1 MTESDSQSREPAK
14 TVEATAQKV
23 AVPPP
28 AGIRD
33 EPTSTV
39 AVREIMHGI
48 WWVADTPGH
57 ALPGVLTLGHG
68 TDPRLEL
75 NEVLVE
81 PRSRRGLF
89 TVHGESGRKKVTLL
103 GAADTET
110 ITEQTGHGRY
120 RRQVIEAFTGA
131 LVGGKHL
138 ADADDEVFIEAFV
151 EIDYL
156 SFLAKVAEPGYSQRE
171 TRPDGT
177 EVATITIPLAGI
189 RSGRFGDL
197 DVDLVPAEHDDRQAF
212 LIDMTRAPAQ
222 FRAVLRLRRGGKP
235 TSVETFEAAARRLS
249 DLVTLAMQRPA
260 HVRRIVFDA
269 KPDIRDNRFQ
279 WWGQDPPPRQQVI
292 DGAARRDINFTFD
305 DVEFATMLR
314 AWHDL
319 LTNTA
324 FSVNSIIALL
334 RETSTYHETKLLG
347 VGGALEALAKRF
359 VQSNTYREQAAE
371 LAQII
376 APAVRDRVVPDVDK
390 WAGYIKKARNSLA
403 HGDEVHERDV
413 PEDVWFAL
421 EHPTMAVLIL
431 VLMTKLGVPE
441 KVQRRSVEYGGLRHW
456 SELGTQHFPRIEA
469 DDLPND
475 AAVPTDGQ

>member
-14 TVEATAQKV
+14 AVEAIAQKI
-23 AVPPP
+23 AIPPP
-28 AGIRD
+28 ATVRD
-33 EPTSTV
+33 EPISTV
-39 AVREIMHGI
+39 AVREIMHGT
-48 WWVADTPGH
+48 WWVADAQEH
-57 ALPGVLTLGHG
+57 VLPGVLVLEHG
-68 TDPRLEL
+68 ADPRLEF
-75 NEVLVE
+75 NEKLVD

-110 ITEQTGHGRY
+110 VTALTGHGRY
-120 RRQVIEAFTGA
+120 RRQVIEALGA
-131 LVGGKHL
+131 LVGGQHL
-138 ADADDEVFIEAFV
+138 ADADDEVFMEAFV

-156 SFLAKVAEPGYSQRE
+156 SFLAKVAEPGHSKRE
-171 TRPDGT
+171 TRTDGT

-235 TSVETFEAAARRLS
+235 TSVETFVAAARRLS
-249 DLVTLAMQRPA
+249 DLVTLAMRRPA
-260 HVRRIVFDA
+260 HVRRIVFEA
-269 KPDIRDNRFQ
+269 HPDIGDNRFQ
-279 WWGQDPPPRQQVI
+279 WWGQDPPPQQQVI

-305 DVEFATMLR
+305 DVDFATMLR

-319 LTNTA
+319 LTNSA
-324 FSVNSIIALL
+324 FSVNSIIAQL

-359 VQSNTYREQAAE
+359 VQSNTYKDQAAE

-376 APAVRDRVVPDVDK
+376 APAVRDRVIPDVDK
-390 WAGYIKKARNSLA
+390 WADYIKKARNSIV
-403 HGDEVHERDV
+403 HGDEVHERKV
-413 PEDVWFAL
+413 PEDAWYAL

-431 VLMTKLGVPE
+431 VLMTKLGIPE
-441 KVQRRSVEYGGLRHW
+441 HVQRRSVEYGGLRHW

-469 DDLPND
+469 DDLAND